1 MATQLSLSLVS
12 TSSDNYFSTFKKLYY
27 QLYTNG
33 KSSRAER
40 ISEDLS
46 KILLCKLAED
56 SGRTN
61 AISIYLNGNQK
72 ADEILLP
79 MLVEEFPTS
88 VVESDRFSI
97 GEPSIRSSFEIL
109 KQIDLAHAPA
119 HIIGDA
125 FQALIGPRLRGEK
138 GQFFTPRTVVKA
150 MVEVLTPNLGSKVV
164 DPACGT
170 GGFLVE
176 VFNHWATNF
185 SKEEIFES
193 GSKLFGVDKDNDL
206 ARLAGAA
213 LEIVFPRKSA
223 VFNANSLDFEL
234 FFNSMYG
241 SQITAA
247 DVVLTNPPFGTKIG
261 VKDPVILKQFALG
274 YQWIYSTSANRWE
287 KTRNLKSSQDP
298 QLLFLELCIKLLKDE
313 GKLGIILPE
322 GVFGNKKTGYVWDFL
337 RSHGRI
343 IGLIDCPRT
352 TFQPSTDIKT
362 NILFFQKTSNHA
374 LEKSNKPIV
383 PIAVAINCG
392 HDRRGRTK
400 LSDGTA
406 FPDDFITIADQFG
419 VSDSKYWKDC
429 QITNPYY
436 WVPRFYDASL
446 SYELEKEAERTGGQL
461 ILLQNLIDDG
471 NITIRKGHE
480 VGAQAYGTGGI
491 PFIRTSDVSNW
502 EVSIDPTKSISH
514 DIYKEFAPKQ
524 NLRVGDI
531 LMVVDGRYRIG
542 RTAIL
547 HEHNVQSVVQSHLRI
562 ISTSDKA
569 PISAYELLYILNM
582 PIMLKQMRSLTFIQ
596 STLGSL
602 GKRIGNLKLIIP
614 ERNKRWTSR
623 IDNFRNLIEQRAH
636 TLNELQSF
644 VSPEVE
650 L

>member
-1 MATQLSLSLVS
+1 MITQLSLSLIS
-12 TSSDNYFSTFKKLYY
+12 TSPESYFSTFKKLYY

-61 AISIYLNGNQK
+61 AISTYINGNQM
-72 ADEILLP
+72 ADDILLP
-79 MLVEEFPTS
+79 MLVEEFPAS
-88 VVESDRFSI
+88 VVETDRFSI
-97 GEPSIRSSFEIL
+97 GEASIRNSFEIL

-138 GQFFTPRTVVKA
+138 GQFFTPRSVVKA
-150 MVEVLTPNLGSKVV
+150 MVKVLSPGLGSKVV

-176 VFNHWATNF
+176 VYNHWATDF
-185 SKEEIFES
+185 SKQEIFES
-193 GSKLFGVDKDNDL
+193 SSKLFGIDKDNDL

-223 VFNANSLDFEL
+223 VFNANSLDFES
-234 FFNSMYG
+234 FFNSTFG
-241 SQITAA
+241 SQIPDA
-247 DVVLTNPPFGTKIG
+247 DIVLTNPPFGTKIG
-261 VKDPVILKQFALG
+261 VKDAKILKQFALG
-274 YQWIYSTSANRWE
+274 HQWMYSSSADRWTR
-287 KTRNLKSSQDP
+287 TRNLKVNQDP
-298 QLLFLELCIKLLKDE
+298 QLLFLELCIKLLKDN
-313 GKLGIILPE
+313 GKLGIVLPE

-337 RSHGRI
+337 HEQGKV

-362 NILFFQKTSNHA
+362 NILFFQKTSNRA
-374 LEKSNKPIV
+374 LLENNV
-383 PIAVAINCG
+383 PTVPVAVAIHCG
-392 HDRRGRTK
+392 HDRRGRTT
-400 LSDGTA
+400 LPDGSH
-406 FPDDFITIADQFG
+406 FPDDFVTIADQFG
-419 VSDSKYWKDC
+419 NSNSDYWKIC

-446 SYELEKEAERTGGQL
+446 SYELEKEAKQVGGKL
-461 ILLQNLIDDG
+461 ILLKDLIEDG
-471 NITIRKGHE
+471 SITIRKGHE
-480 VGAQAYGTGGI
+480 VGAQAYGTGTI

-502 EVSIDPTKSISH
+502 EVSIDPTKSISYE
-514 DIYKEFAPKQ
+514 IYKEYSPKQ
-524 NLRVGDI
+524 NLRSGDI

-547 HEHNVQSVVQSHLRI
+547 HDHNIECVVQSHLRI
-562 ISTSDKA
+562 ITTSDDS
-569 PISAYELLYILNM
+569 PLSTYELLYILNM

-602 GKRIGNLKLIIP
+602 GKRIENLRLIIP
-614 ERNKRWTSR
+614 ERNEQWISR
-623 IDNFRNLIEQRAH
+623 IDNFRSLVEQRAR

-644 VSPEVE
+644 VSPEIE